1 LVEFHRSASRHG
13 ISEEDVIHA
22 VDHALVVVDMDP
34 DADPPKLLVIGPRS
48 DGQLLEVI
56 ILSLADDR
64 ELVIHAMMLRPTF
77 HNLLPQGDL

>member
-1 LVEFHRSASRHG
+1 VEFHRSASRHG
-13 ISEEDVIHA
+13 IAADDVIHA

-34 DADPPKLLVIGPRS
+34 DADPPKVLVIGPRT

-56 ILSLADDR
+56 VLSLADDR
-64 ELVIHAMMLRPTF
+64 ELVIHAMALRPTF

>member
-1 LVEFHRSASRHG
+1 MEFHRSASRYA
-13 ISEEDVIHA
+13 IAADDVIHA

-34 DADPPKLLVIGPRS
+34 DADPPKVLVIGPRR
-48 DGQLLEVI
+48 DGRLLEVI

-64 ELVIHAMMLRPTF
+64 ELVIHAMALRPTF